1 MDSNV
6 IRSILNP
13 IRIRIIEEIALQ
25 GSATTKSISEVM
37 SDVPQATLYR
47 HISNLVENKVVVV
60 VEERRVRGVIEKVY
74 GINNEPDSPMNFDS
88 KNLSK
93 KDLARMFSQFIIGL
107 LAEFDR
113 NLDNVNSVEETKNKI
128 GFTSSSIYL
137 TDEELV
143 ELSKEFGN
151 AIMKRAKNQAS
162 PERQL
167 RKISIITSTS
177 YDNKE
182 E

>member
-1 MDSNV
+1 
-6 IRSILNP
+6 
-13 IRIRIIEEIALQ
+13 
-25 GSATTKSISEVM
+25 
-37 SDVPQATLYR
+37 
-47 HISNLVENKVVVV
+47 
-60 VEERRVRGVIEKVY
+60 
-74 GINNEPDSPMNFDS
+74 
-88 KNLSK
+88 
-93 KDLARMFSQFIIGL
+93 MFSQFIIGL

-143 ELSKEFGN
+143 ELSKEFGSS
-151 AIMKRAKNQAS
+151 IMKRAKNQAS